1 MILIKLSVFFT
12 LLNFVSALFVMVIL
26 LIIFASLTFKPK
38 DVEIS
43 EEEDKM
49 ISELNAKVKKNIP
62 LTAEKKKIRNE
73 IQNKISQRF

>member
-12 LLNFVSALFVMVIL
+12 LLNFVPALFVMVIL